1 MSNVVGTLTFYNES
15 DMKLALDGV
24 QWMLAVN
31 ELENWLR
38 SKVKHERG
46 LDKKKGAELEHYID
60 AYCTVREELQ
70 NILNN
75 RDLNNEI

>member
-1 MSNVVGTLTFYNES
+1 MSDVVGTLTFYNES

-31 ELENWLR
+31 ELDNWLR

-46 LDKKKGAELEHYID
+46 LDKKGAELKHYKD

-70 NILNN
+70 NILNY

>member
-1 MSNVVGTLTFYNES
+1 MSDVVGTLTFYNES

-24 QWMLAVN
+24 DWMLAVN
-31 ELENWLR
+31 ELDNWLR
-38 SKVKHERG
+38 SKVKYETG
-46 LDKKKGAELEHYID
+46 LDKKGAELEHYKD

-70 NILNN
+70 NILSY

>member
-1 MSNVVGTLTFYNES
+1 MSDVVGTLTFYDES

-31 ELENWLR
+31 ELDNWLR
-38 SKVKHERG
+38 SKVKHESG
-46 LDKKKGAELEHYID
+46 LDKKKGEELEHYKD

-70 NILNN
+70 NILSY

>member
-1 MSNVVGTLTFYNES
+1 MDNVIGTLTFYDES

-31 ELENWLR
+31 ELDNWLR
-38 SKVKHERG
+38 SKVKHESG
-46 LDKKKGAELEHYID
+46 LDKKGEELEHYKD

-70 NILNN
+70 NILNYRN
-75 RDLNNEI
+75 LNNEI

>member
-1 MSNVVGTLTFYNES
+1 MSDVVGTLTFYNES

-31 ELENWLR
+31 ELDNWLR
-38 SKVKHERG
+38 SKVKHESG
-46 LDKKKGAELEHYID
+46 LDKKGEELEHYKD

-70 NILNN
+70 NILNYRN
-75 RDLNNEI
+75 LNNEI